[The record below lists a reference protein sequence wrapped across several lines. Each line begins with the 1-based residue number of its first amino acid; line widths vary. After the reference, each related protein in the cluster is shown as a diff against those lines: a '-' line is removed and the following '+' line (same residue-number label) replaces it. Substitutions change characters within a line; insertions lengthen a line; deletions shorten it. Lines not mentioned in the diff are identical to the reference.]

1 MRKWN
6 LMLLLP
12 ALAILS
18 CSKDSVNEL
27 EETEQQLITEEFTAN
42 VEVAFP
48 GELGKVSD
56 VYFAGQK
63 MPMETI
69 NGDFVYQGDMLFRS
83 EMVTAEPVKLIYEK
97 GEEPPQQKSVG
108 RTSGRWPDNKVYY
121 SIDGSLSDKNR
132 VYDAIKHWES
142 NTSLTFVE
150 RSGQSNYIYFTS
162 GSGCSSYVGMVGGR
176 QNITLASACSTG
188 NTIHEIGHAVGL
200 WHEQSRVDRDNHIKI
215 NYSNIQ
221 SGREHNFKTYEEN
234 GSDGDEFTTN
244 LDFESI
250 MLYSSYSFSSN
261 GLPTIVKLNGSTYNA
276 QRNALSSGDK
286 TGINSMYSSG
296 NTGGTTEPVGPT
308 YINGEYYT
316 LNGLRVLRYYDTWYY
331 RSRTGW
337 KEVKLV
343 DGNWY
348 YA

>member
-42 VEVAFP
+42 VEVAYP
-48 GELGKVSD
+48 DELGKVSD

-63 MPMETI
+63 MPMEAI

-83 EMVTAEPVKLIYEK
+83 DMVTSESVKLIYEK
-97 GEEPPQQKSVG
+97 GEELPQQKSVG

-176 QNITLASACSTG
+176 QNVTLASACSTG

-215 NYSNIQ
+215 NWNNIQ
-221 SGREHNFKTYEEN
+221 SGRDHNFKTYQES
-234 GSDGDEFTTN
+234 GFDGDEFTSN
-244 LDFESI
+244 LDFGSI
-250 MLYSSYSFSSN
+250 MMYSPYSFSSN
-261 GLPTIVKLNGSTYNA
+261 GEPTIVKANGSLYSV
-276 QRNALSSGDK
+276 QRSSLSSGDK
-286 TGINSMYSSG
+286 QGIQSMYPDA
-296 NTGGTTEPVGPT
+296 GTTPT

-316 LNGLRVLRYYDTWYY
+316 IDGLTVLRNYGKWYCY
-331 RSRTGW
+331 TRYGW
-337 KEVKLV
+337 KEVRQYQ
-343 DGNWY
+343 GYWF

>member
-6 LMLLLP
+6 LLYLLP

-18 CSKDSVNEL
+18 CSKDSANEL
-27 EETEQQLITEEFTAN
+27 EETEQQLITEELTSN
-42 VEVAFP
+42 VELAYP
-48 GELGKVSD
+48 DELGKVSE

-63 MPMETI
+63 MPMEEI

-83 EMVTAEPVKLIYEK
+83 DMVTSQNVKLVFEK

-108 RTSGRWPDNKVYY
+108 RTSARWTNNTVYY
-121 SIDGSLSDKNR
+121 SIDGSLPDKNR

-142 NTSLTFVE
+142 NTSLDFVE
-150 RSGQSNYIYFTS
+150 RSGESNYIYFTA
-162 GSGCSSYVGMVGGR
+162 GSGCSSYVGMIGGR

-215 NYSNIQ
+215 NWNNIQ
-221 SGREHNFKTYEEN
+221 SGREHNFKTYEES
-234 GSDGDEFTTN
+234 GFDGDEFTSN
-244 LDFESI
+244 LDFGSI
-250 MLYSSYSFSSN
+250 MMYGPYSFSSN
-261 GLPTIVKLNGSTYNA
+261 GEPTIVKANGSLYSA
-276 QRNALSSGDK
+276 QRSSLSAGDNQGVN
-286 TGINSMYSSG
+286 TMYPEGS
-296 NTGGTTEPVGPT
+296 TEPT

-316 LNGLRVLRYYDTWYY
+316 LYGLRVLRYYDTWYY